1 MNKERENRML
11 AAAKILSGPINK
23 IDSEDLDRI
32 LAHGNIQGAFIC
44 GVRWADR
51 NPDSPWYH
59 VEDRMPEDS
68 LPVVSNPT
76 KAIKKPIKVM
86 VCMMNGSV
94 MQATRRC
101 SIDGKWYF
109 NIPMRMRDQIT
120 HWMPIPPVPEEIRNE
135 NKQE

>member
-1 MNKERENRML
+1 MTKEREQRMMD
-11 AAAKILSGPINK
+11 AVKILSGPFYNIHS
-23 IDSEDLDRI
+23 DDLDRI
-32 LAHGNIQGAFIC
+32 LTHGIFQGAFIC
-44 GVRWADR
+44 GVHWADR

-86 VCMMNGSV
+86 VCMMNGNV
-94 MQATRRC
+94 MQTIRRC

-120 HWMPIPPVPEEIRNE
+120 HWMPIPPRP
-135 NKQE
+135 QE